1 MELKQLGNTGLMVP
15 EIGIG
20 LRGYRGGVET
30 LRRGIEVGAFLVD
43 TAEIYDTEGILRE
56 AVRGIRDRVF
66 IATKV
71 SGNHLRYDEVLRS
84 AEASLRRLDT
94 DYIDLYQV
102 HWRNVS

>member
-1 MELKQLGNTGLMVP
+1 MELKPLGNTGVMVP

-20 LRGYRGGVET
+20 VWRYSGGVEP
-30 LRRGIEVGAFLVD
+30 LRRGIALGSTLID
-43 TAEIYDTEGILRE
+43 TAEIYGTEDVVAQ

-71 SGNHLRYDEVLRS
+71 SGNHLRYDDVLRA

-94 DYIDLYQV
+94 GYIDM
-102 HWRNVS
+102 